1 MPEVFEQAF
10 GPDPLPSL
18 GSGGA
23 VLRRPRSF
31 ERLRSLIEGDLLP
44 RLLLLHRARP
54 VPPGLAAR
62 AASVLPAGEY
72 ARFLDLIL
80 GGHRDE
86 VIADFLDDLLHR
98 GHSTE
103 SVFADLLA
111 PAARRLG
118 ELWEEDI
125 CDFAEVTLACCQ
137 MQRVIRRLGRTVG
150 LGRIPGDRGNVLV
163 MTLPDEQH
171 TLGAVVVAELL
182 GRNGW
187 SVGLGRPFNPQD
199 PEGDFALLAF
209 SLARVDQWEEAR
221 DLISAARE
229 RYPGI
234 QVMVGGSAFL
244 TEPGLVSRVGADGW
258 AEDGKALTALADKLC
273 TAPSEH

>member
-1 MPEVFEQAF
+1 MHEVFEQLA
-10 GPDPLPSL
+10 PQDSL
-18 GSGGA
+18 IPGGSSGST
-23 VLRRPRSF
+23 LRRPRSF
-31 ERLRSLIEGDLLP
+31 ESLRSLVEGDLLP

-62 AASVLPAGEY
+62 AARVLPGGEY
-72 ARFLDLIL
+72 DRFLELIL
-80 GGHRDE
+80 GGHRDHAVAE
-86 VIADFLDDLLHR
+86 FLDDLLHR
-98 GHSTE
+98 GHSPE

-125 CDFAEVTLACCQ
+125 CDFTEVTLACCQ

-150 LGRIPGDRGNVLV
+150 LGRIPGTKGGVLV
-163 MTLPDEQH
+163 MTLPEEQH
-171 TLGAVVVAELL
+171 TLGAVVVAEIL

-187 SVGLGRPFNPQD
+187 SISLGRPFNVEHPD
-199 PEGDFALLAF
+199 GDFVLLAF
-209 SLARVDQWEEAR
+209 SLARVDQWEAAR
-221 DLISAARE
+221 DLISAVRGRHE
-229 RYPGI
+229 GI

-258 AEDGKALTALADKLC
+258 AEDGKALTALADRLC
-273 TAPSEH
+273 GT